1 MRRRS
6 RMTARRVPQGSR
18 EAAEARVDG
27 TIDERL
33 ALVTRLSL
41 AAWADSGRAPPAYDR
56 ATMPV
61 HRTTLGARRD
71 RD

>member
-1 MRRRS
+1 
-6 RMTARRVPQGSR
+6 MTVRRVPQGSR
-18 EAAEARVDG
+18 EAAEARVGG

-33 ALVTRLSL
+33 ALVSALSL
-41 AAWADSGRAPPAYDR
+41 AAWANTGRALPAYDR

-61 HRTTLGARRD
+61 HRTTLRARRD